1 MLLSSPEKGRAAVGP
16 AKSPGRPKLGGNVVP
31 ECDLLRPL
39 PPMSE
44 GQSSGFVGA
53 ILRGV
58 IGRSRSCGLFEARY
72 EAVEPVAVIL

>member
-1 MLLSSPEKGRAAVGP
+1 LQGVPAAL
-16 AKSPGRPKLGGNVVP
+16 RLGGNVVP

-58 IGRSRSCGLFEARY
+58 IGRSRSCGTRY
-72 EAVEPVAVIL
+72 EAVEPVAIIL